1 METSPKLLDQ
11 LRNKFRLKRYSLK
24 TEQQYIR
31 WIVQYIKFHK
41 LQHPSKLNEKDVEKY
56 LTYLAVNRR
65 VAPST
70 QNIALNAILFLY
82 KEVLNINLNG
92 DINAI
97 RAFRSK
103 RLPIVLSKSEINRLL
118 KSEVGT
124 KKLIIEMLYG
134 TGLRVNEFLNLRI
147 QDIDFDLKRINVV
160 AGKGSKDRITL
171 LPEPI
176 VGKLR
181 SHIAKVIQLHSED
194 IKNGYGNAFLPDRL
208 GRKYKNMGREVIWQ
222 FVFPSTKLFKDPVT
236 GNKGRWH
243 LDTATIS
250 RIVRSAALKSKIPKR
265 VTPHTLRHT
274 FATHLLE
281 SGVNLR
287 IIQELLGHSTP
298 ETTMIYTHVME
309 ANLNVRSPL
318 EIYGV

>member
-1 METSPKLLDQ
+1 
-11 LRNKFRLKRYSLK
+11 
-24 TEQQYIR
+24 
-31 WIVQYIKFHK
+31 
-41 LQHPSKLNEKDVEKY
+41 
-56 LTYLAVNRR
+56 
-65 VAPST
+65 
-70 QNIALNAILFLY
+70 
-82 KEVLNINLNG
+82 
-92 DINAI
+92 
-97 RAFRSK
+97 
-103 RLPIVLSKSEINRLL
+103 
-118 KSEVGT
+118 
-124 KKLIIEMLYG
+124 
-134 TGLRVNEFLNLRI
+134 
-147 QDIDFDLKRINVV
+147 
-160 AGKGSKDRITL
+160 
-171 LPEPI
+171 
-176 VGKLR
+176 
-181 SHIAKVIQLHSED
+181 
-194 IKNGYGNAFLPDRL
+194 
-208 GRKYKNMGREVIWQ
+208 MGREEIWQ

>member
-1 METSPKLLDQ
+1 METSPKLVEQ
-11 LRNKFRLKRYSLK
+11 LRNKFRLKRYSIR
-24 TEQQYIR
+24 TEEQYIR
-31 WIVQYIKFHK
+31 WIVQYITFHK
-41 LQHPSKLNEKDVEKY
+41 MQHPSKLNEKDIEKY

-70 QNIALNAILFLY
+70 QNVAMNAILFLY
-82 KEVLNINLNG
+82 KEVLQITLGG
-92 DINAI
+92 DINAV

-103 RLPIVLSKSEINRLL
+103 RLPVVLSKSEINRLL
-118 KSEVGT
+118 KSEEGT

-147 QDIDFDLKRINVV
+147 QDIDFDRKRINVV
-160 AGKGSKDRITL
+160 GGKGSKDRITL

-181 SHIAKVIQLHSED
+181 THIAKVIQLHSDD
-194 IKNGYGNAFLPDRL
+194 IKNGYGNAFLPNRL
-208 GRKYKNMGREVIWQ
+208 GRKYKDMGRETIWQ

-236 GNKGRWH
+236 GNQGRWH
-243 LDTATIS
+243 LDSATIS

-318 EIYGV
+318 ELYGV